1 MAKSTVFKTN
11 RTQAVRI
18 PKELAF
24 PDSVKEVG
32 IIRDGD
38 RLLIV
43 PRGGSWAEF
52 FSNGPHVS
60 EDFMKDRNQPGPQ
73 EREFFDSPVHA

>member
-24 PDSVKEVG
+24 PDSVKEVE
-32 IIRDGD
+32 IVRDGT
-38 RLLIV
+38 RLIIV
-43 PRGGSWAEF
+43 PRGGGWTEF
-52 FSNGPHVS
+52 LSAGPHVS
-60 EDFMKDRNQPGPQ
+60 PDFLRGRNQPTAQ
-73 EREFFDSPVHA
+73 EREPVDPPVHA

>member
-24 PDSVKEVG
+24 PDSVKEVEVTRVG
-32 IIRDGD
+32 NKIEVVPKYRDWKD
-38 RLLIV
+38 WFENAPRL
-43 PRGGSWAEF
+43 SD
-52 FSNGPHVS
+52 
-60 EDFMKDRNQPGPQ
+60 DFPADIDELPMDK
-73 EREFFDSPVHA
+73 REPL